1 MREPGY
7 YWVKVSNLWVVAE
20 WSEGVWFVCGNEYGL
35 IDSQFDEID
44 EARITRNPETTPSTS
59 ISETGY
65 IGE

>member
-35 IDSQFDEID
+35 VDSQFDEID
-44 EARITRNPETTPSTS
+44 EARIIRLPESTPSTS